1 MCSEKKTSQPASAL
15 TLGEANRMVAKL
27 GGWLGRKGD
36 GEPGAESLAAGLRR
50 LQDMLIGWRLH
61 ASPPGSSQNRT
72 NSGDQS

>member
-1 MCSEKKTSQPASAL
+1 MCREKKTSQSASEL

-27 GGWLGRKGD
+27 GGWLGRKSD

-50 LQDMLIGWRLH
+50 LQDMLLGWHLH
-61 ASPPGSSQNRT
+61 ALPPGPLQNRT